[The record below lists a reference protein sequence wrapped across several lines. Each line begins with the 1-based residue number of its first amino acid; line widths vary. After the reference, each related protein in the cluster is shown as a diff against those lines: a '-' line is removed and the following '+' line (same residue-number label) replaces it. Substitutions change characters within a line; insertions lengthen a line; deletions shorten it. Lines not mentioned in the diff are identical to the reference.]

1 MGERCG
7 RKPLGG
13 VSLKE
18 DVVDVNS
25 ASGSSMVGTKGKRVG
40 HPQWNKA
47 KRSQAGTGEVVV
59 KFVLEPFKLKSSLW
73 GTHKSARSTT
83 RVCLITDRKHS
94 IGYQK
99 WFSASLG
106 KSKGTVGT
114 VDTQWARAR

>member
-1 MGERCG
+1 M
-7 RKPLGG
+7 
-13 VSLKE
+13 S
-18 DVVDVNS
+18 S

-83 RVCLITDRKHS
+83 SIYLIKIAQTLQGQVYRS
-94 IGYQK
+94 GFQ
-99 WFSASLG
+99 
-106 KSKGTVGT
+106 
-114 VDTQWARAR
+114 RR